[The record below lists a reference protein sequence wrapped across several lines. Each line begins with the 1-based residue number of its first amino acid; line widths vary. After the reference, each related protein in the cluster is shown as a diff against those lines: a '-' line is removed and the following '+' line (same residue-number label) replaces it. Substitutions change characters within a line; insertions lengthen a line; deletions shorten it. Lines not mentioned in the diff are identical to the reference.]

1 MEQNSDYPG
10 KQWQP
15 IFDHMVDNFNVSLT
29 LSEMQDL
36 IDGVSKVIGHAALQA
51 KCDRYEA
58 ALKDISAQTKYS
70 PGSSW
75 EDIAQMMK
83 QKALDVIANEAISA
97 REGEKA
103 MKSEHNVSIGGW
115 ITYCQECGFPIDP
128 IDECNCENLP

>member
-10 KQWQP
+10 KPWQP
-15 IFDHMVDNFNVSLT
+15 LFDYMMKEHGTILT
-29 LSEMQDL
+29 LDAMEEL
-36 IDGVSKVIGHAALQA
+36 VSVVEKMIGYAALQA

>member
-1 MEQNSDYPG
+1 M
-10 KQWQP
+10 
-15 IFDHMVDNFNVSLT
+15 
-29 LSEMQDL
+29 
-36 IDGVSKVIGHAALQA
+36 IGYAALQA